1 MSQIEVIK
9 QQFIFDQNFRVFG
22 NIDNPLFMA
31 RDVADWIGHTDLS
44 RMMDLVDEDEKLKR
58 TLYVSGRKEN
68 MEDIIVKDLKTL
80 EFEIDLLK
88 KQTTQNIIEIG
99 KRLIEAKNQVPHGE
113 WEIWLRNR
121 AKISR
126 VTAGRFMRVATE
138 FPNVSMSTDLTVSKA
153 FELLTLSTDE
163 RKEFIENNDINE
175 MTTRELREEIQK
187 RKQLEIQNHALQE
200 TLAHVQSSRPEVIEK
215 EVIKEV
221 FKEVIPDDYE
231 ELKRKYESKSLLEKQ
246 IKALEEE
253 IYKKDTKILSLQIAQ
268 REAVN
273 KLPETEQKKKLV
285 DDSWT
290 FVWRINSFLKD
301 IGGLVYITQSIKELP
316 TDQKNRYISA
326 IENIVGWANQIKFN
340 LEEEIKNE

>member
-1 MSQIEVIK
+1 MEEGLIEYKSLATSELIISNNNNLIGLSLLNVCIELKRIRDTKSYSEDGYTSFESYVEEKQKISKSQAYNFITVAEKYTVQSIGLYPNFGINKLVQLSQIEDENKRI
-9 QQFIFDQNFRVFG
+9 QFIEEN
-22 NIDNPLFMA
+22 
-31 RDVADWIGHTDLS
+31 DV
-44 RMMDLVDEDEKLKR
+44 
-58 TLYVSGRKEN
+58 
-68 MEDIIVKDLKTL
+68 
-80 EFEIDLLK
+80 
-88 KQTTQNIIEIG
+88 
-99 KRLIEAKNQVPHGE
+99 
-113 WEIWLRNR
+113 
-121 AKISR
+121 
-126 VTAGRFMRVATE
+126 
-138 FPNVSMSTDLTVSKA
+138 
-153 FELLTLSTDE
+153 
-163 RKEFIENNDINE
+163 NE

-200 TLAHVQSSRPEVIEK
+200 TLAHVQSSKPEVIEK

-246 IKALEEE
+246 IKTLEEE

-268 REAVN
+268 KEAVN

>member
-1 MSQIEVIK
+1 
-9 QQFIFDQNFRVFG
+9 
-22 NIDNPLFMA
+22 MA
-31 RDVADWIGHTDLS
+31 
-44 RMMDLVDEDEKLKR
+44 DE
-58 TLYVSGRKEN
+58 
-68 MEDIIVKDLKTL
+68 IVKDLRTL
-80 EFEIDLLK
+80 ELEIDFY
-88 KQTTQNIIEIG
+88 KQQVNTSFYEIG
-99 KRLIEAKNQVPHGE
+99 FRLNEAKKQVPHGE
-113 WEIWLRNR
+113 WYEWLRKRRISPEWARRFMKCASNPTPELDLDFSK
-121 AKISR
+121 AYLLSSIDEEMKTEIIEQLDVEKIS
-126 VTAGRFMRVATE
+126 
-138 FPNVSMSTDLTVSKA
+138 K
-153 FELLTLSTDE
+153 
-163 RKEFIENNDINE
+163 
-175 MTTRELREEIQK
+175 RELEEEIKK

-200 TLAHVQSSRPEVIEK
+200 TLAHVQSSKPEVIEK
-215 EVIKEV
+215 EVVKEV
-221 FKEVIPDDYE
+221 VKEVIPDDYE

-246 IKALEEE
+246 IKTLEEE

-268 REAVN
+268 KEAVN

>member
-1 MSQIEVIK
+1 
-9 QQFIFDQNFRVFG
+9 
-22 NIDNPLFMA
+22 
-31 RDVADWIGHTDLS
+31 
-44 RMMDLVDEDEKLKR
+44 
-58 TLYVSGRKEN
+58 
-68 MEDIIVKDLKTL
+68 MEDIIVKDIKTL
-80 EFEIDLLK
+80 EFEINILK
-88 KQTTQNIIEIG
+88 SQTAQNLIEIG
-99 KRLIEAKNQVPHGE
+99 KRLIEAKNQVPHGQWIE
-113 WEIWLRNR
+113 WLKSKVGFTERSAQKFMQIASEPNTNS
-121 AKISR
+121 ISHLG
-126 VTAGRFMRVATE
+126 VTKVF
-138 FPNVSMSTDLTVSKA
+138 DL
-153 FELLTLSTDE
+153 LSIPQAE
-163 RKEFIENNDINE
+163 RQEFIEQNNVEDIS
-175 MTTRELREEIQK
+175 TRELREQVKKYKEQNT
-187 RKQLEIQNHALQE
+187 RLLEDLDEALRE
-200 TLAHVQSSRPEVIEK
+200 NDREPKIIEKEVVK

-221 FKEVIPDDYE
+221 IPEDYE

-268 REAVN
+268 KEAVN

>member
-1 MSQIEVIK
+1 M
-9 QQFIFDQNFRVFG
+9 
-22 NIDNPLFMA
+22 
-31 RDVADWIGHTDLS
+31 
-44 RMMDLVDEDEKLKR
+44 EDE
-58 TLYVSGRKEN
+58 
-68 MEDIIVKDLKTL
+68 IIKDLKTL

-153 FELLTLSTDE
+153 FELLTLPTDE

-200 TLAHVQSSRPEVIEK
+200 TLAHVQSSKPEVIEK
-215 EVIKEV
+215 EVVKEV
-221 FKEVIPDDYE
+221 VKEVIPDDYE

-246 IKALEEE
+246 IKTLEEE

-268 REAVN
+268 KEAVN
-273 KLPETEQKKKLV
+273 KLPQTEKEKKLL
-285 DDSWT
+285 DDSLSFIWA
-290 FVWRINSFLKD
+290 VNDFLKKV
-301 IGGLVYITQSIKELP
+301 GGLVYLTQQISDLP
-316 TDQKNRYISA
+316 THERNRYISA
-326 IENIVGWANQIKFN
+326 IENVWGWSNQTKFN
-340 LEEEIKNE
+340 LEEVTKNEK